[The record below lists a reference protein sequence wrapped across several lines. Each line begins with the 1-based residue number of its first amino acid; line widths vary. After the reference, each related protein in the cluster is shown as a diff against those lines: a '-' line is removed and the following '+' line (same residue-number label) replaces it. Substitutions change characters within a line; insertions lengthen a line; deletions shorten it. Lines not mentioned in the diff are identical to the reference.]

1 MAPGDVRIRA
11 GESVHVVATLSGDD
25 LVTPML
31 RLGRDGEW
39 HETPMERTS
48 SGFAF
53 TVDRVEQDFRY
64 AVIAAGASSREYGVT
79 VMRPPRV
86 ERIDLGYEFP
96 PALGMPSREE
106 QDGGDIYGPA
116 VGCYAHACNSPH
128 RQAGSR
134 GCACADRSRLGLPC
148 RIAAAVLHGGLTI
161 TEDGSYRAALA
172 DVDGLTNPG
181 DTEYFIRTLQDR
193 PPDVR
198 IICPAS
204 DRQVSPL
211 EEVAIVAR
219 AEDDFGVAALDLV
232 YTTGGSAEKAVPF
245 TRTEAGSTVT
255 GRRTLYLEDL
265 KVRPGDVVA
274 YYARAR
280 DLNRGK
286 RSNEARSDIFFL
298 EVTPFEEEFVA
309 SQSQGT
315 AEAATTRVSRS

>member
-1 MAPGDVRIRA
+1 MTIFSAPRVSQAVKVVRVHLFPDTLALRVAPGDVRIRA

-96 PALGMPSREE
+96 PALGMPPREE

-116 VGCYAHACNSPH
+116 GTRVRVTVHTDKPVREAALALTG
-128 RQAGSR
+128 R
-134 GCACADRSRLGLPC
+134 D
-148 RIAAAVLHGGLTI
+148 RIALSNRGDVLQGELTI
-161 TEDGSYRAALA
+161 TEDGSYRVALA
-172 DVDGLTNPG
+172 DADGLTNPG

-198 IICPAS
+198 IIRPAS

-211 EEVAIVAR
+211 EEVSIVAR
-219 AEDDFGVAALDLV
+219 AEDDFGVAVAGSRVHDRRWRRK
-232 YTTGGSAEKAVPF
+232 GGSVHSHRGGVQPLRADAPYIS
-245 TRTEAGSTVT
+245 RT
-255 GRRTLYLEDL
+255 
-265 KVRPGDVVA
+265 
-274 YYARAR
+274 
-280 DLNRGK
+280 
-286 RSNEARSDIFFL
+286 
-298 EVTPFEEEFVA
+298 
-309 SQSQGT
+309 
-315 AEAATTRVSRS
+315 